1 MTPMVRWLPALLAV
15 MAALTGCT
23 SAVQGSPTW
32 PGERLERALLSAAD
46 FPAGVQFDRI
56 IENPG
61 EPDGTGAP
69 PAMLSDPPG
78 CSEGFT
84 KVITASAERGAG
96 SAAKYTVSYD
106 GARMLVTVLSWSLD
120 MEGLE
125 ATAQRCANFAT
136 YFDRNAAPIPMTTE
150 RLDTE
155 RPDALVYQQTMD
167 LAGAQS
173 SVWFSFENVDSMA
186 VFAVAFPTANP
197 AIPVKATLPQTF
209 LDATGK
215 QAQRLATP

>member
-1 MTPMVRWLPALLAV
+1 MTPLVRWPAALLAV

-23 SAVQGSPTW
+23 STVQGSPTW
-32 PGERLERALLSAAD
+32 PGERLERVLLSAAD
-46 FPAGVQFDRI
+46 FPSGVQFDRI

-61 EPDGTGAP
+61 VPDGAGAP

-96 SAAKYTVSYD
+96 SAAKYSVSYD

-120 MEGLE
+120 MAGLE
-125 ATAQRCANFAT
+125 ATAQRCATFAT

-155 RPDALVYQQTMD
+155 RLDALVYQQTMD
-167 LAGAQS
+167 LGGAQN
-173 SVWFSFENVDSMA
+173 SVWFSFENVGTMA
-186 VFAVAFPTANP
+186 VFAIAFPTPNP
-197 AIPVKATLPQTF
+197 AIPVKAALPQTL
-209 LDATGK
+209 LDVTGK
-215 QAQRLATP
+215 QAQRLQAP

>member
-1 MTPMVRWLPALLAV
+1 MTGRLPALLAV

-32 PGERLERALLSAAD
+32 PGERLERVLLTAAD

-61 EPDGTGAP
+61 EPDGAGAP

-84 KVITASAERGAG
+84 KVITASAERGPG
-96 SAAKYTVSYD
+96 SAAKYAVGYD
-106 GARMLVTVLSWSLD
+106 GARMLVTVLTWPLD
-120 MEGLE
+120 MAGLE
-125 ATAQRCANFAT
+125 ATAQRCATFDT
-136 YFDRNAAPIPMTTE
+136 YFDRNAQPIPMTTE
-150 RLDTE
+150 RLDSA
-155 RPDALVYQQTMD
+155 RPEALVYQQTMD

-186 VFAVAFPTANP
+186 VFAVAFPTPNP
-197 AIPVKATLPQTF
+197 AIGVKAALPQTF
-209 LDATGK
+209 LDVTGK
-215 QAQRLATP
+215 QAQRLETP

>member
-106 GARMLVTVLSWSLD
+106 GARMLVTVLSWPLD

-150 RLDTE
+150 RVDTE

-167 LAGAQS
+167 LAGTQS

>member
-1 MTPMVRWLPALLAV
+1 MTPVVRWPAALLAV

-23 SAVQGSPTW
+23 STVQGSPTW
-32 PGERLERALLSAAD
+32 PGERLERVLLSAAD
-46 FPAGVQFDRI
+46 FPSGVQFDRI

-61 EPDGTGAP
+61 VPDGAGAP

-96 SAAKYTVSYD
+96 SAAKYSVSYD
-106 GARMLVTVLSWSLD
+106 GARMLVTVLSWPLD
-120 MEGLE
+120 MAGLE
-125 ATAQRCANFAT
+125 ATAQRCATFAT

-167 LAGAQS
+167 LGGAQN
-173 SVWFSFENVDSMA
+173 SVWFSFENVGTMA
-186 VFAVAFPTANP
+186 VFAIAFPTPNP
-197 AIPVKATLPQTF
+197 AIPVKAALPQTL
-209 LDATGK
+209 LDVTGK
-215 QAQRLATP
+215 QAQRLQAP